1 MKFIKINDLDNV
13 MQKYKQKKAEKIT
26 EIAESKIMSQGIRQ
40 GNTNKA
46 ESFEYIMLNSEKEEG
61 KLFAEELFL

>member
-26 EIAESKIMSQGIRQ
+26 EIAEATIMSQR
-40 GNTNKA
+40 NTNKA
-46 ESFEYIMLNSEKEEG
+46 ESFEYIMLN
-61 KLFAEELFL
+61 